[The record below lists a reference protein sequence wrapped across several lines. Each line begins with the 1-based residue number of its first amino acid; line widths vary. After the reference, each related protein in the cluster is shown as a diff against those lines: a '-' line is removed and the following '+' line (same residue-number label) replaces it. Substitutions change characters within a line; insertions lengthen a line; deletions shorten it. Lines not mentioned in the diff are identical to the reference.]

1 GCRGETPHNW
11 GAGVKLC
18 TDAKEKME
26 RIKKFYNNH
35 KQLILYLVFGAIT
48 TVVSL
53 AVCFLTL
60 RIGVKF
66 MHDEAG
72 EPTEMLDVLGSTTQW
87 VSGVL
92 VAFITNRLW
101 VFTDAEKGVKAGFK
115 QLAVFSGS
123 RVATYFV
130 EVFINLGVIA
140 LFDGLGYTAP
150 TLNLIFFSLALTSR
164 IWAKL
169 ISSIV
174 VVISNYFISKL
185 LVFKKKC

>member
-1 GCRGETPHNW
+1 M
-11 GAGVKLC
+11 
-18 TDAKEKME
+18 EK
-26 RIKKFYNNH
+26 IKNLYKKY
-35 KQLILYLVFGAIT
+35 KQLILYLFFGVIT
-48 TVVSL
+48 TVVSV
-53 AVCFLTL
+53 AACFITL
-60 RIGVKF
+60 KIGVKF

-72 EPTEMLDVLGSTTQW
+72 EPTALLDVLGSTTQW
-87 VSGVL
+87 IVGVL

-123 RVATYFV
+123 RVVTYFI

-140 LFDGLGYTAP
+140 LFESLGYTAP
-150 TLNLIFFSLALTSR
+150 TFNLIFFSLALTSR
-164 IWAKL
+164 IWAKV

>member
-1 GCRGETPHNW
+1 M
-11 GAGVKLC
+11 
-18 TDAKEKME
+18 EK
-26 RIKKFYNNH
+26 IKNLYKKY
-35 KQLILYLVFGAIT
+35 KQLILYLFFGVIT
-48 TVVSL
+48 TVVSV
-53 AVCFLTL
+53 AACFITL
-60 RIGVKF
+60 KIGVKF

-72 EPTEMLDVLGSTTQW
+72 EPTALLDVLGSTTQW
-87 VSGVL
+87 IVGVL

-101 VFTDAEKGVKAGFK
+101 VFTDAERGVKAGFK

-123 RVATYFV
+123 RVVTYFI

-140 LFDGLGYTAP
+140 LFESLGYTAP

-164 IWAKL
+164 IWAKV